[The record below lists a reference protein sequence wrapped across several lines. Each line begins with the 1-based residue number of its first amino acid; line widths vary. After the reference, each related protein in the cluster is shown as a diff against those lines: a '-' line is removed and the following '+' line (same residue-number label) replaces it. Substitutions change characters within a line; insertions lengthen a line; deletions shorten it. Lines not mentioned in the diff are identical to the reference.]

1 LLTLTEGAAE
11 AVKSIVSS
19 SPNIPET
26 AGLRISGQES
36 QGGEARFQLSLAE
49 TPLDE
54 DEVIEENGARIFL
67 ESDAAQDLDDKVLDA
82 AMGETGVQFTLSPR
96 A

>member
-1 LLTLTEGAAE
+1 MLTLTEGAAE

-19 SPNIPET
+19 SPNVPET
-26 AGLRISGQES
+26 AGLRISEQEMP
-36 QGGEARFQLSLAE
+36 GGDAQFQLSLAE
-49 TPLDE
+49 NPLDE
-54 DEVIEENGARIFL
+54 DEVIEENGARVFL

-82 AMGETGVQFTLSPR
+82 AVDETGVRFSISPR

>member
-1 LLTLTEGAAE
+1 MLTLTEGAAE

-19 SPNIPET
+19 SPNVPET
-26 AGLRISGQES
+26 AGLRISEQES
-36 QGGEARFQLSLAE
+36 EGGEARFQLSLVEA
-49 TPLDE
+49 PLAE

-82 AMGETGVQFTLSPR
+82 AIDETGVQFSLSLR